1 MIRVVV
7 IEDQALVRNAI
18 VALLNLDPFIK
29 VVGEASDGQSA
40 LTLLT
45 EVRADLLLSDIE
57 MPNMSGL
64 ELAEQVTHEG
74 IQIVIMTTFS
84 KSGYIRRALD
94 AGVRGFILKEASSD
108 YLIDAL
114 KKVHQGQ
121 KVIDPELAL
130 LALEDNNPLS
140 RKESAALKLTEEGL
154 KTSDIAAQLYL
165 SEGTVRNYLSEAIS
179 KLNASNRSD
188 AARIARQKGWL

>member
-18 VALLNLDPFIK
+18 VALLNLDPFIE

-45 EVRADLLLSDIE
+45 EVQADLLLSDIE

-130 LALEDNNPLS
+130 LALEDNNP
-140 RKESAALKLTEEGL
+140 
-154 KTSDIAAQLYL
+154 
-165 SEGTVRNYLSEAIS
+165 
-179 KLNASNRSD
+179 
-188 AARIARQKGWL
+188 